1 MVQAVSKNVKIV
13 FEYALH
19 LLYKTT
25 LQRQVLVKQHAADT
39 VAVNHAGVVVY
50 FQLVGKVGAHHYQN
64 IIPVRRVDQAAVIAA
79 GIHGAA
85 FAGYID
91 QIRIRV
97 GFFGVGVIRGDAA
110 RQHGVVVLL
119 AEHIAHGIAGLGG

>member
-79 GIHGAA
+79 GIPLPK
-85 FAGYID
+85 
-91 QIRIRV
+91 
-97 GFFGVGVIRGDAA
+97 
-110 RQHGVVVLL
+110 LL
-119 AEHIAHGIAGLGG
+119 RK